1 MIGNV
6 LMDVRKAS
14 EILKAVAHPVRL
26 TILNGLKEGTD
37 CNVSEMA
44 ERLGL
49 PQSTV
54 SQHLA
59 VLRNHGLIEPQKDG
73 VRTCYRIRDE
83 RMFRLLDIF
92 GG

>member
-1 MIGNV
+1 
-6 LMDVRKAS
+6 MDAREAS
-14 EILKAVAHPVRL
+14 EILKAIAHPVRL
-26 TILNGLKEGTD
+26 TILNGLSAGSD

-59 VLRNHGLIEPQKDG
+59 VLRNHGLIEPRKEG

-83 RMFRLLDIF
+83 RVFRLLDIF
-92 GG
+92 RT